1 MKKQVIFI
9 SIFVVIGAII
19 IMTRCFRKP
28 LVGEF
33 ELSDYQYFVENFSS
47 EEILG
52 EIIDSKDAIIKAE
65 KTWIKIY
72 GEGIKDEKPYRIFY
86 DSKNDV
92 WLIQGSLQSNSV
104 GGVANILIT
113 GNNGKVLAVWHEK

>member
-9 SIFVVIGAII
+9 SIFVVIGALI

-28 LVGEF
+28 LIGEF
-33 ELSDYQYFVENFSS
+33 ELSDYQYFIENFSS

-65 KTWIKIY
+65 KIGLKY
-72 GEGIKDEKPYRIFY
+72 MGRVLRMRSRIELFM
-86 DSKNDV
+86 
-92 WLIQGSLQSNSV
+92 IQKMMFG
-104 GGVANILIT
+104 
-113 GNNGKVLAVWHEK
+113 